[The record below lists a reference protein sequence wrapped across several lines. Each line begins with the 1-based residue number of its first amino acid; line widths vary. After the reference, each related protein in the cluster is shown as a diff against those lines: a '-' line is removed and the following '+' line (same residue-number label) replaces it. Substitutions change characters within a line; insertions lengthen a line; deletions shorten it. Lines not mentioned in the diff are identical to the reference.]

1 MASKKDEFDVLTFFI
16 YVMLLLSVIVGGFA
30 ALNKKKVNTVTA
42 KIKSEIIFLD
52 RMSKLA
58 MDDDLREHIAR
69 ERKSGTSARGG
80 APDFQALIIKLSR
93 NRAHPLKIDNQSQD
107 TPITHPG
114 GMELPFRLII
124 KGCRM
129 EHLVKFLL
137 KIEETWP
144 GARVKKFDKLQYVE
158 KGDQKR
164 WDATVV
170 LSIFSAN
177 S

>member
-16 YVMLLLSVIVGGFA
+16 YVMLLLTVIVGGFA
-30 ALNKKKVNTVTA
+30 ALNQKKVSGVT
-42 KIKSEIIFLD
+42 KTIKREIIFLD
-52 RMSKLA
+52 QMTKLA
-58 MDDDLREHIAR
+58 QDDDLRANIAR
-69 ERKSGTSARGG
+69 ERTSGSTASGT

-93 NRAHPLKIDNQSQD
+93 NRAHPLRIDNQSQD
-107 TPITHPG
+107 NPITHPG

-144 GARVKKFDKLQYVE
+144 GARVKKIDKLQYVE

-170 LSIFSAN
+170 LSIFSTN